1 MKAKALVFALFL
13 GLFSL
18 SGCVA
23 SLGGPDYGYYPPAQ
37 PYYGY
42 ARPYYAPRPVI
53 VVPQRG
59 YYRGGNAY
67 WNDGGYHRGGG
78 NGGGY
83 RGGNGGG
90 RGHRGRD

>member
-1 MKAKALVFALFL
+1 MKAKTLIFALFL
-13 GLFSL
+13 SLFSL

-23 SLGGPDYGYYPPAQ
+23 SLGGPDYGYYPQAR

-59 YYRGGNAY
+59 YYRSGNAY
-67 WNDGGYHRGGG
+67 HGDGGYHRGGG
-78 NGGGY
+78 YGGGY
-83 RGGNGGG
+83 GGGNGGG
-90 RGHRGRD
+90 HGHRGRD

>member
-1 MKAKALVFALFL
+1 MSIKMNIKILVFGLFL
-13 GLFSL
+13 GLVSL

-23 SLGGPDYGYYPPAQ
+23 SLGGPDYGYYSPAR

-53 VVPQRG
+53 IVPQRG

-67 WNDGGYHRGGG
+67 HGDGGHRQ
-78 NGGGY
+78 GGGY
-83 RGGNGGG
+83 GGGYGGG
-90 RGHRGRD
+90 RGHRARD